1 MTSIGL
7 IGGTGPEGLG
17 LAMRFAQAGHT
28 VQIGSRRLER
38 AQDAATTV
46 REALRAAGAAGPSSD
61 TATTGDTVSGD
72 LNAAV
77 ASASEI
83 VVIVLPF
90 DGHQATLTGLR
101 DAIGGKLVVDAV
113 VPLVFRKGVP
123 AVVAVPEGSATEQA
137 QALLPNATVVG
148 AFHNFSALKLQALDA
163 PVEGDVLITADN
175 AAAKARVIDLVNAV
189 PQLRGVDAG
198 PLAMS
203 KFVEDI
209 TALLLGINRRYKA
222 QATVRIVGI

>member
-1 MTSIGL
+1 MPPRPCWRRSGRPEP
-7 IGGTGPEGLG
+7 TGPNND
-17 LAMRFAQAGHT
+17 T
-28 VQIGSRRLER
+28 VNS
-38 AQDAATTV
+38 A
-46 REALRAAGAAGPSSD
+46 
-61 TATTGDTVSGD
+61 TVSGD

-77 ASASEI
+77 AAASEI

-90 DGHQATLTGLR
+90 DGHAETLAGLR
-101 DAIGGKLVVDAV
+101 DTIGGKLVVDAV

-123 AVVAVPEGSATEQA
+123 GAVAVPEGSATEQA
-137 QALLPNATVVG
+137 QALLPDAAVVG

-163 PVEGDVLITADN
+163 PVEGDVLITADD
-175 AAAKARVIDLVNAV
+175 AAAKARVMDLVAAL

-209 TALLLGINRRYKA
+209 TALLLGINRLYKA
-222 QATVRIVGI
+222 QAAVRIVGI